1 MRRFALVAALGALGI
16 AFIAAT
22 TAGSANEVNLYSY
35 RQPFL
40 INPILE
46 EFTKRTGIKVNVV
59 YAKSGMLEK
68 IKAEGRNSPAD
79 AVLTVDIGRLHDMV
93 EAGVLQPVQSAV
105 LEGNIPPQYRHPEG
119 YWYGLT
125 TRARVLFVSKDR
137 VGAAEV
143 TTYEDLAD
151 PKMKGRV
158 CIRSGKHVYNVSLIA
173 SIITDKGKEDAKN
186 WLQGVRNNLAR
197 RPQGND
203 RAQAKAIFEGVCDV
217 AVANTYYMGKMA
229 TNNKEPEQKEWA
241 AAVRIV
247 FPNANGRGTHVNIS
261 GAAVT
266 KHAPN
271 KDNAVKLL
279 EFLSGDY
286 AQKAYAEQNFE
297 YPVKVGVPVHP
308 LVASWGAIR
317 ADTKNL
323 AKIAKFRGVAAK
335 LVDEVGFDLG
345 SGS

>member
-1 MRRFALVAALGALGI
+1 MRRFALSTVLCVLGFMTI
-16 AFIAAT
+16 TAT
-22 TAGSANEVNLYSY
+22 PASSANEVNLYSY

-46 EFTKRTGIKVNVV
+46 KFTDRTGIKVNVV
-59 YAKSGMLEK
+59 YAKEGMLEK
-68 IKAEGRNSPAD
+68 IKAEGANSPAD

-93 EAGVLQPVQSAV
+93 EADVLQPVHSTV
-105 LEGNIPPQYRHPEG
+105 LDGNIPAQYRHPKG

-125 TRARVLFVSKDR
+125 TRARILFVSNDR
-137 VGAAEV
+137 VAPGEV

-173 SIITDKGKEDAKN
+173 SVIADKGKEAAKN

-229 TNNKEPEQKEWA
+229 TNNKQPVQKQWA

-271 KDNAVKLL
+271 KDNAIKLL
-279 EFLSGDY
+279 EFLSDDY

-297 YPVKVGVPVHP
+297 YPVKVGVPILP
-308 LVASWGAIR
+308 LVATWGTIK
-317 ADTKNL
+317 ADTTNL
-323 AKIAKFRGVAAK
+323 AEIAKFRGAAAK

>member
-1 MRRFALVAALGALGI
+1 MHRFALLAVLVAAGMA
-16 AFIAAT
+16 AIAAMP
-22 TAGSANEVNLYSY
+22 AGSANEVNLYSY

-46 EFTKRTGIKVNVV
+46 KFTKRTGIKVNVV
-59 YAKSGMLEK
+59 YAKRGMLER
-68 IKAEGRNSPAD
+68 IKAEGPNSPAD

-93 EAGVLQPVQSAV
+93 EAGVLQPVESAV

-125 TRARVLFVSKDR
+125 TRARILFVSKDR
-137 VGAAEV
+137 GGVGEV
-143 TTYEDLAD
+143 TTYEELAD

-158 CIRSGKHVYNVSLIA
+158 CMRSGKHVYNVSLIA
-173 SIITDKGKEDAKN
+173 SIVAAKGKEAAKN
-186 WLQGVRNNLAR
+186 WLQGFRDNLAR

-203 RAQAKAIFEGVCDV
+203 RAQVKAIFEGVCDI

-229 TNNKEPEQKEWA
+229 TNNKQPEQKKWA

-261 GAAVT
+261 GAAIA

-279 EFLSGDY
+279 EFLSDDY

-297 YPVKVGVPVHP
+297 YPVKAGVSVHP
-308 LVASWGAIR
+308 LVASWGTLR
-317 ADTKNL
+317 ADTTNL
-323 AKIAKFRGVAAK
+323 AKIAKFRGVAAR